1 MIVIGYL
8 NSWRIPSLFSEYQGS
23 FLMVHWF
30 PILQAAPARQT
41 VLERQQHAEKVQ
53 LKDQME
59 KLKRSEDETW

>member
-1 MIVIGYL
+1 
-8 NSWRIPSLFSEYQGS
+8 
-23 FLMVHWF
+23 MVHWF